1 MDWSTISGLQA
12 RSILEENKDKLDLH
26 TLGFV
31 TTVIRDNELDE
42 QLYDYYQAVL
52 NLVTDVI
59 KNEKGGAN

>member
-59 KNEKGGAN
+59 KNEKRGAN